1 MLEAIVNLEA
11 EYWQAYITMGESGIG
26 WIDAVFRFC
35 VIVLVESAKLIGV
48 SYEELNVLLFVI
60 ALPVIILL
68 SVSLNIILIFKLR
81 CAKIN
86 LSNLGVN

>member
-1 MLEAIVNLEA
+1 
-11 EYWQAYITMGESGIG
+11 
-26 WIDAVFRFC
+26 
-35 VIVLVESAKLIGV
+35 LVESAKLIGV

-60 ALPVIILL
+60 ALPVIVLL